1 MGLYMLSEALQ
12 INLRC
17 LEKIMEQLTSNGSL
31 SLWQSIQLPVLRGRP
46 NLIFCITFEIRFGQT
61 WHGVNHKDPI
71 YHISTSSYH
80 PYTTKGGY
88 GPLKQQWMSLLAEQY
103 PISTA
108 ERVPEI
114 WHFTWNLRVLLGR
127 NDTVLTIR
135 RLCMQTESLI
145 LICIH
150 LSNDIKHPS
159 SNAGCISL

>member
-1 MGLYMLSEALQ
+1 
-12 INLRC
+12 
-17 LEKIMEQLTSNGSL
+17 MEVCPYGKVSNYPC
-31 SLWQSIQLPVLRGRP
+31 WEDAQ

-88 GPLKQQWMSLLAEQY
+88 GPLKQQCMSLLAEQY
-103 PISTA
+103 PISPA
-108 ERVPEI
+108 ERAPEI

-135 RLCMQTESLI
+135 GLCMQAETPI
-145 LICIH
+145 LICVH
-150 LSNDIKHPS
+150 LRNDMKYSS
-159 SNAGCISL
+159 SNGCLSLQHSIPYPVLRGCPKSDILHENWD